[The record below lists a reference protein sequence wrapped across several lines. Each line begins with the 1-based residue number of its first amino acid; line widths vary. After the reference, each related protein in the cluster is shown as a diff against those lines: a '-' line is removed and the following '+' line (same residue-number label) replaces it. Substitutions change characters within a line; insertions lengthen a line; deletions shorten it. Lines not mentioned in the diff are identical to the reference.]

1 MTVKIITEWKF
12 KEDPFPEGLRAVNE
26 FKVKAMQQKGYI
38 SGETLVDLED
48 NQKVVVLF
56 VWSNLDGWNAWA
68 NSLERSKLENELI
81 PHLEEPVSIR
91 AFVLGADGMA
101 NACKTFFH
109 DSAIAL

>member
-12 KEDPFPEGLRAVNE
+12 KEDPFPQSLRAINE
-26 FKVKAMQQKGYI
+26 FKVKAIKQKVYI

-56 VWSNLDGWNAWA
+56 VWSDLDGWNAWV
-68 NSLERSKLENELI
+68 NNLERSKLEKELI

-101 NACKTFFH
+101 NAYKTFFH